1 MLADHEAK
9 KMVEIADYKRNGVID
24 FDEFVELM
32 SSESKVRHLLPL
44 SPFTRFRPFQQ
55 AHTCGDA

>member
-1 MLADHEAK
+1 MIPEDEAK

-32 SSESKVRHLLPL
+32 SSESKVMKFLC
-44 SPFTRFRPFQQ
+44 SDDRF
-55 AHTCGDA
+55 